1 MEFNNRRER
10 KRFETEWAKLRQEYH
25 NAGMSE
31 DAIQSLYLFDFS
43 VFKRSRSIAAW
54 EEPFENEGEDGESE
68 EYALLHRYTSLLSKD
83 DTYFADADR
92 FSWIERISDEALY
105 TKLQALSE
113 QDKELLTLLAF
124 DGYSK
129 TEIGKMRGRSTSAVC
144 QKIDRLGKYL
154 FSA

>member
-54 EEPFENEGEDGESE
+54 EEPFENESEDGESK
-68 EYALLHRYTSLLSKD
+68 EYALLHRYASLLSKD

-113 QDKELLTLLAF
+113 QDKELLTL
-124 DGYSK
+124 
-129 TEIGKMRGRSTSAVC
+129 
-144 QKIDRLGKYL
+144 
-154 FSA
+154 

>member
-54 EEPFENEGEDGESE
+54 EEPFENESEDGESK
-68 EYALLHRYTSLLSKD
+68 EYALLHRY
-83 DTYFADADR
+83 
-92 FSWIERISDEALY
+92 IP
-105 TKLQALSE
+105 KLKLEKCVVVPRPQYVR
-113 QDKELLTLLAF
+113 K
-124 DGYSK
+124 
-129 TEIGKMRGRSTSAVC
+129 
-144 QKIDRLGKYL
+144 
-154 FSA
+154 

>member
-54 EEPFENEGEDGESE
+54 EEPFENESEDGESKE
-68 EYALLHRYTSLLSKD
+68 QPFRPCGCSDLPCTN
-83 DTYFADADR
+83 R
-92 FSWIERISDEALY
+92 FFR
-105 TKLQALSE
+105 
-113 QDKELLTLLAF
+113 
-124 DGYSK
+124 
-129 TEIGKMRGRSTSAVC
+129 
-144 QKIDRLGKYL
+144 
-154 FSA
+154 